1 LNYQPNSLFCKK
13 LTAMTPDNTPDVL
26 NFDEHAK
33 PQLPQA
39 LNVLTILTF
48 IGCAIFGILTLLMP
62 MIHKFLLGIMDK
74 AASSGEE
81 LSEKELAEMEK
92 GRAVIEL
99 AQQNIIPLMAIG
111 MIGIILCFIGA
122 LWMRKLK
129 KDGYWM
135 YVAGQVIPLLGS
147 LFILGTKQYTGVG
160 SIIMAIC
167 FPLLFVILY
176 TMQRKHLVY

>member
-1 LNYQPNSLFCKK
+1 MNNGIFLQK
-13 LTAMTPDNTPDVL
+13 LTTMNPDPTTDVL
-26 NFDEHAK
+26 NFDQNAK
-33 PQLPQA
+33 PNLPQG

-48 IGCAIFGILTLLMP
+48 IGCALFGLLTLLMP
-62 MIHKFLLGIMDK
+62 MLYKFLLGIMDK

-81 LSEKELAEMEK
+81 LSAEKLEEMEK

-99 AQQNIIPLMAIG
+99 AQQNIIPLVTIS

-135 YVAGQVIPLLGS
+135 YLAGQAIPLIGNF
-147 LFILGTKQYTGVG
+147 FILGTKQYTGIG
-160 SIIMAIC
+160 SILMAIG
-167 FPLLFVILY
+167 FPLVFVILY
-176 TMQRKHLVY
+176 TMQRKHLVN